1 MQGKNTGTT
10 TIIGGTYI
18 ECCSQYDRKELFG
31 SGLRALSVFHA
42 FDKDFPVTFITCSGN
57 QEKIIRARYN
67 ADNTTLSISKT
78 ANDVAFYYE
87 NPFRLT
93 QITPRM
99 DLLYQDRM
107 LLMTESDN
115 ILVFGMVEA
124 DFCVKG
130 KKVVYDPQTCV
141 LPLSFKNSKSTAD
154 QLVMCL
160 NSHEAKAMTGSDVL
174 LDQRNILFD
183 QENCAALIIKDG
195 SHGAYVFESIDDPGT
210 NIPVF
215 MTNHVSSIGS
225 GDVFSSTFA
234 YFWFNDHSIK
244 DSALLASKAVA
255 CFVESGK
262 TNTIP
267 KMLEDFQ
274 FPALEPSQ
282 RRQIYLAGPFFSY
295 SQRWLVNE
303 FYNALKQEEN
313 PIFSPLHDVGIGN
326 AEEVTDPDIKGL
338 EESSVILA
346 IVEGLDPGTLFEV
359 GYAVAKGK
367 TVIAY
372 TQNETEKA
380 LQMLKGTHCIL
391 ETDFTTAIYKAIWYA
406 SK

>member
-31 SGLRALSVFHA
+31 SGLRALSVFQA
-42 FDKDFPVTFITCSGN
+42 FERDFPMTFITCSGN
-57 QEKIIRARYN
+57 QEKQISARYN
-67 ADNTTLSISKT
+67 TDSTTLSIYKT
-78 ANDVAFYYE
+78 VNDVAFYYE
-87 NPFRLT
+87 HPFRLT

-99 DLLYQDRM
+99 DLLYQDRK
-107 LLMTESDN
+107 LLMADADN

-141 LPLSFKNSKSTAD
+141 LPQSFKSSKSTAE

-160 NSHEAKAMTGSDVL
+160 NSHEAKAMTGCDDL
-174 LDQRNILFD
+174 TEQRDFLFN

-195 SHGAYVFESIDDPGT
+195 SHGAYVFESINDQGT

-215 MTNHVSSIGS
+215 MTNHVCSIGS

-234 YFWFNDHSIK
+234 YFWFNDYSIQE
-244 DSALLASKAVA
+244 SALLASKSVA
-255 CFVESGK
+255 CFVECGK
-262 TNTIP
+262 TDTIP
-267 KMLEDFQ
+267 IMLKDFH
-274 FPALEPSQ
+274 FTPLVPSV
-282 RRQIYLAGPFFSY
+282 RNQIYLAGPFFSY
-295 SQRWLVNE
+295 SQRWLINE

>member
-1 MQGKNTGTT
+1 MQGQNTGTT
-10 TIIGGTYI
+10 SIVGGSYI

-42 FDKDFPVTFITCSGN
+42 FDKNFPVTFITCTGS
-57 QEKIIRARYN
+57 QAKFIEARYN
-67 ADNTTLSISKT
+67 TDNTTLSIYKT

-87 NPFRLT
+87 HPFRLM

-99 DLLYQDRM
+99 DLLYQDRL

-141 LPLSFKNSKSTAD
+141 LPQSFKNSKSTAE
-154 QLVMCL
+154 QLVFCL
-160 NSHEAKAMTGSDVL
+160 NSHEAKAMTGCDTL
-174 LDQRNILFD
+174 ENQRNSLFNT
-183 QENCAALIIKDG
+183 ENCTALIIKDG
-195 SHGAYVFESIDDPGT
+195 SHGANVFESIDDPGT

-215 MTNHVSSIGS
+215 MTNHVCSIGS
-225 GDVFSSTFA
+225 GDVFSSSFA
-234 YFWFNDHSIK
+234 YFWFNGYSIQ
-244 DSALLASKAVA
+244 DSAQLASKSVA

-267 KMLEDFQ
+267 KMLDEFH
-274 FPALEPSQ
+274 FPPLITSQ

-326 AEEVTDPDIKGL
+326 AEDVTDPDIKGL

-346 IVEGLDPGTLFEV
+346 IVEGLDSGTLFEV

>member
-1 MQGKNTGTT
+1 MQDKNTGTT
-10 TIIGGTYI
+10 TIIGGSYI
-18 ECCSQYDRKELFG
+18 ECCSLYDRKELFG

-42 FDKDFPVTFITCSGN
+42 FDKDFPVTFITCSGS
-57 QEKIIRARYN
+57 QEKFIRARYN
-67 ADNTTLSISKT
+67 TDKTTLSIYQTS
-78 ANDVAFYYE
+78 NDVTFYYE
-87 NPFRLT
+87 HPFRLT

-99 DLLYQDRM
+99 DILYQDRM

-124 DFCVKG
+124 DFCVKA

-141 LPLSFKNSKSTAD
+141 LPQSFKNSKSTAD
-154 QLVMCL
+154 QLVLCL
-160 NSHEAKAMTGSDVL
+160 NSHEANAMTGYDTIEK
-174 LDQRNILFD
+174 QRNSLF
-183 QENCAALIIKDG
+183 EAEGCVALIIKDG
-195 SHGAYVFESIDDPGT
+195 SHGAYVFESKEDPGI

-215 MTNHVSSIGS
+215 MTNKVCSIGS

-234 YFWFNDHSIK
+234 YFWFNGYSIYE
-244 DSALLASKAVA
+244 SALLASKSVA

-262 TNTIP
+262 TSTIST
-267 KMLEDFQ
+267 MLKDFH
-274 FPALEPSQ
+274 FMPLVPAE
-282 RRQIYLAGPFFSY
+282 RKQIYLAGPFFSY
-295 SQRWLVNE
+295 SQRWLINE
-303 FYNALKQEEN
+303 FYNALKQEDN

-326 AEEVTDPDIKGL
+326 AEEVTAPDIKGL
-338 EESSVILA
+338 EDSNVVLA
-346 IVEGLDPGTLFEV
+346 IVEGLDSGTLFEV

-372 TQNETEKA
+372 TQNEPEKA
-380 LQMLKGTHCIL
+380 LQMLKGTHCII

>member
-18 ECCSQYDRKELFG
+18 ECSSQYDRKELFG

-42 FDKDFPVTFITCSGN
+42 FDKDFPVTFITCSAN
-57 QEKIIRARYN
+57 QDKFMRARYD

-78 ANDVAFYYE
+78 ANDVSFYYE

-107 LLMTESDN
+107 LMMTESDN

-141 LPLSFKNSKSTAD
+141 LPQSFRDSKSTAD

-183 QENCAALIIKDG
+183 QESCAALIIKDG

-215 MTNHVSSIGS
+215 MTNHVSAIGS

-234 YFWFNDHSIK
+234 YFWFNNYSIQE
-244 DSALLASKAVA
+244 SALLASKAVA
-255 CFVESGK
+255 CFVDKGK

-267 KMLEDFQ
+267 KMLEDFN
-274 FPALEPSQ
+274 FTPLVPSH
-282 RRQIYLAGPFFSY
+282 RGQIYLAGPFFSY

-303 FYNALKQEEN
+303 FYNALKQEDN

-372 TQNETEKA
+372 TQHETEKA